1 LILYLTVTSDNTG
14 TGKGGMLKVRRE
26 GQGYS
31 ARFLSPVAV
40 FHCSGAR
47 DEGANRRLLEPI
59 MRGRWGS
66 VQSLR
71 RDAHEL
77 NDACWL
83 HGDNFCL
90 SSLPVPRTLD
100 ND

>member
-1 LILYLTVTSDNTG
+1 
-14 TGKGGMLKVRRE
+14 M
-26 GQGYS
+26 
-31 ARFLSPVAV
+31 
-40 FHCSGAR
+40 
-47 DEGANRRLLEPI
+47 
-59 MRGRWGS
+59 MRGRWES

-83 HGDNFCL
+83 DGDNFCL
-90 SSLPVPRTLD
+90 SSLPLSRTLD